1 MAPLDPTLTRAL
13 LADIIFCG
21 YNVRYCSKKNSR
33 IKILF
38 NVGLSHRAT
47 KLKKVVLYSLIE
59 KKYDSSHG

>member
-13 LADIIFCG
+13 LAEIIFCG

-38 NVGLSHRAT
+38 NLGLSHRAR
-47 KLKKVVLYSLIE
+47 KLKKVVHIV
-59 KKYDSSHG
+59 